1 MICSSLDAQL
11 PYSTLSPGDGTKSLP
26 LSSNMAACRQFTSKE
41 RVGENYAGEILDAD
55 VCLASGKDDAD
66 VDCICF
72 PEAFLGGSAPRF
84 QTFLLNGIPFPRVS
98 ELCPLVNLFTFDWSL
113 EMIPDSGYISLE

>member
-41 RVGENYAGEILDAD
+41 RVGDNDAGEIPDAD
-55 VCLASGKDDAD
+55 ICLASGKDDAD
-66 VDCICF
+66 VDC
-72 PEAFLGGSAPRF
+72 AYVSRRHSWVD
-84 QTFLLNGIPFPRVS
+84 QLLVFKHF
-98 ELCPLVNLFTFDWSL
+98 C
-113 EMIPDSGYISLE
+113 